1 MIREKPA
8 SVFFCHRETLMMLK
22 RHGIVRGVAFK
33 FTWLSACLI
42 DRASSLKKN
51 LLNDDR
57 FEGYN
62 VSLKH
67 RSFLFIRL
75 YHQ

>member
-1 MIREKPA
+1 MIREKSA
-8 SVFFCHRETLMMLK
+8 RVFFCHRETLMILK
-22 RHGIVRGVAFK
+22 RYGIVRGVPFK

-57 FEGYN
+57 FQRYN

-75 YHQ
+75 CHR

>member
-1 MIREKPA
+1 MIREKSA
-8 SVFFCHRETLMMLK
+8 RVFFCHRQTLMILK
-22 RHGIVRGVAFK
+22 RHGIVRGVLFK
-33 FTWLSACLI
+33 FTWLSTCLI
-42 DRASSLKKN
+42 DRASLKKN

-57 FEGYN
+57 LEGYN

-75 YHQ
+75 CRQ